1 MANLQRLAA
10 KMICIGFDG
19 PEVTAEA
26 RRLIQRGAG
35 AVVLF
40 KRNFETAQQFV
51 ELCATLKRAAGDR
64 PLAVCIDHE
73 GGRVVRLGE
82 PFTQIPSMRAIGATG
97 DPELARQV
105 GQIMGREL
113 RAANVDWN
121 FAPVLDVDT
130 NPANPVIASR
140 SFGRDAD
147 AVSRMGVAMIQ
158 GIQGEGVAACGK
170 HFPGHG
176 DTSQDS
182 HFDLPRL
189 PHAMARLEQVELPP
203 FRAAIT
209 ADVASIMTAHVKFE
223 AVDPTVPATMSPT
236 VLNGLLRTQMKF
248 RGVIV
253 SDDLEMKAL
262 TRYFAPDEI
271 INRGAH
277 AGIDLFTI
285 AHSPEKQNGAIDE
298 LIRMVEQ
305 HAVMRNRL
313 EASNERLD
321 RLFAAFVRPARN
333 GPLPE
338 VIGCAMHRNLA
349 ALVEENAK
357 EHDPTVFIR

>member
-1 MANLQRLAA
+1 MPKLERLAA

-19 PEVTAEA
+19 FEVTDDA
-26 RRLIQRGAG
+26 RRLIDRGVG
-35 AVVLF
+35 AICLF
-40 KRNFETAQQFV
+40 KRNFHSGQQFAD
-51 ELCATLKRAAGDR
+51 LCANLKQLAGDR
-64 PLAVCIDHE
+64 PLAICIDHE

-82 PFTQIPSMRAIGATG
+82 PFTPIPSMRAIGATG
-97 DPELARQV
+97 DAELARQV

-147 AVSRMGVAMIQ
+147 VVSRMGVAMIQ
-158 GIQGEGVAACGK
+158 GIQTEGVAACGK

-182 HFDLPRL
+182 HVDLPRL
-189 PHAMARLEQVELPP
+189 PHAMSRLEQVELPP
-203 FRAAIT
+203 FRAAI
-209 ADVASIMTAHVKFE
+209 AAGVASIMTAHVKFE
-223 AVDPTVPATMSPT
+223 AIDPTVPATMSPT
-236 VLNGLLRTQMKF
+236 VLLGVLRDQMKF

-271 INRGAH
+271 IDRGTH

-305 HAVMRNRL
+305 NVVMRNRL

-321 RLFAAFVRPARN
+321 RLFAAFVQPART
-333 GPLPE
+333 GPLSE
-338 VIGCAMHRNLA
+338 LIGCAMHRNLVA
-349 ALVEENAK
+349 RVEETAK